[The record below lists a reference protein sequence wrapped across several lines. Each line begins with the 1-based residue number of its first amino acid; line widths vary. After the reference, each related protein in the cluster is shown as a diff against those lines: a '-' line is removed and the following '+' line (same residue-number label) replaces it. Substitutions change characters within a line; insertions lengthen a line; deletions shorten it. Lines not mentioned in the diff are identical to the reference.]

1 MKSDLDIA
9 QEATLQPVENIASKL
24 NIPKDALINY
34 GPFIAKVDP
43 IN

>member
-24 NIPKDALINY
+24 DIPKDLSLIH
-34 GPFIAKVDP
+34 I
-43 IN
+43 